1 MRSASTDPA
10 EPVASVPGDSAPV
23 SGRIDRDGKLVAADP
38 ALLRL
43 QQAAGSDLGRPLA
56 LPQLAALARS
66 ALTLVVPLSRAV
78 LAADD
83 EHDLD
88 LWVRAEPDGDGVTI
102 RIERW
107 SQRAPAPPRLA
118 LVSSNGEPE
127 APEVADPR
135 EADLLHWATDAELHF
150 SRLSPALALLLG
162 TTEDAAV
169 GQPLTRLFRLMEDDD
184 GRMPLLAALAA
195 REEMLGQRAQ
205 PRANPNEELRLS
217 AQPMLD
223 PDGRFTGFTGR
234 VVRENDPAAADA
246 AAAAPHEEAL
256 LIDHALDE
264 ALRSP
269 LDRIISAADR
279 IVERTDGPLRSDYA
293 SYAGDIAAAGRHLL
307 SVIRSMTEE
316 ASISASAVDMV
327 AVVHEAIGLVE
338 PAAEAGKVEI
348 EVERPELRVLAR
360 GEARG
365 IVQILVNILGN
376 AIRHSPSGGTVAIV
390 FEITG
395 GNIAVTVADQGPG
408 IDRTD
413 QQRIFE
419 RYERVGSDPDGAGLG
434 LAISRRLAR
443 SMGGDIALES
453 APGEGARFT
462 LVLPAA

>member
-1 MRSASTDPA
+1 M
-10 EPVASVPGDSAPV
+10 ASVPGESDPV
-23 SGRIDRDGKLVAADP
+23 SGRVDRDGRLVAADP
-38 ALLRL
+38 PLLRL

-56 LPQLAALARS
+56 LPQLAALVRS

-127 APEVADPR
+127 EPEANDPR

-150 SRLSPALALLLG
+150 TRVSPALAALLG
-162 TTEDAAV
+162 TSEEAAV
-169 GQPLTRLFRLMEDDD
+169 GQPLTRLFRLLEDDD

-195 REEMLGQRAQ
+195 REEMIGQRAQ
-205 PRANPNEELRLS
+205 PRSAPAEGLRLS

-234 VVRENDPAAADA
+234 VVRDNEPA
-246 AAAAPHEEAL
+246 AAAAPPPAEEAL
-256 LIDHALDE
+256 LLDHALDE

-269 LDRIISAADR
+269 LDRIIIAADR
-279 IVERTDGPLRSDYA
+279 IVERSDGPLRSDYA

-316 ASISASAVDMV
+316 ASISASSVDLV
-327 AVVHEAIGLVE
+327 AVVHEAVGLVE
-338 PAAEAGKVEI
+338 PAAEASKIEI
-348 EVERPELRVLAR
+348 EVDRPELRVLAR

-376 AIRHSPSGGTVAIV
+376 AIRHSPAGGTVAIV
-390 FEITG
+390 FEQKG
-395 GNIAVTVADQGPG
+395 ANVAVTIADQGPG